1 MQEEN
6 IDIGIGLGN
15 PFKDFGDLSD
25 MVQSDESGVEVKK
38 LCAYFEAVEKQSE
51 IDRLC
56 SDDPELRRIAILQ
69 VEALQAARRIV
80 TDIWENTHTAR
91 LE

>member
-6 IDIGIGLGN
+6 IGISSGN

-25 MVQSDESGVEVKK
+25 MVQSDETGVEVKK
-38 LCAYFEAVEKQSE
+38 LCLYFEAVERQSE
-51 IDRLC
+51 IDRLR
-56 SDDPELRRIAILQ
+56 SDDPELRRIASLQ

-80 TDIWENTHTAR
+80 TDIWENVHTSK